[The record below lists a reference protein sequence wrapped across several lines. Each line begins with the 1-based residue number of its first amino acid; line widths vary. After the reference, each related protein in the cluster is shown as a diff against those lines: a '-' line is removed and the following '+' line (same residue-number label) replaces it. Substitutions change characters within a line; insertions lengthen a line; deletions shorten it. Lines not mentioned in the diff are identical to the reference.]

1 MGAPTSVSP
10 PRLGSYCT
18 IAHKCC
24 ASGAGVL
31 SAPKRSNDLLALPPD
46 YLRPLFLQRDECRR
60 HLIEISNCFH
70 APFEVRGQ
78 RAKVFVLTLYARLH
92 SCDQAVDFPKSSTSL
107 GSASRVTCFPL
118 CSMARFHP
126 QTMNVEGRAK
136 LPGRNTL
143 LAPQS
148 NPRCQGLT
156 VSSRKEGNRDGNYNK
171 CRATDAFLCTF
182 PH

>member
-1 MGAPTSVSP
+1 
-10 PRLGSYCT
+10 YCT
-18 IAHKCC
+18 ISYKCC
-24 ASGAGVL
+24 ASGAGVGRYLSL
-31 SAPKRSNDLLALPPD
+31 SAPERGNDLLPLPSD
-46 YLRPLFLQRDECRR
+46 YLRPLFLQRDERRR

-126 QTMNVEGRAK
+126 QTMNVGASKATWTKHFARPTVK
-136 LPGRNTL
+136 PSLPGSDGVI
-143 LAPQS
+143 A
-148 NPRCQGLT
+148 QGRK
-156 VSSRKEGNRDGNYNK
+156 SRWQ
-171 CRATDAFLCTF
+171 L
-182 PH
+182 